1 MFAER
6 VVNFSFLYCGVL
18 CSFNIGKQ
26 RSLLLFAIQNLIVF
40 SFKLKYFIFGVNMLL
55 TGFILLA
62 QT

>member
-6 VVNFSFLYCGVL
+6 AVNFSFLCCGVL
-18 CSFNIGKQ
+18 CSFNIGK
-26 RSLLLFAIQNLIVF
+26 LFAIQNLIVF